1 MRIIQNQSV
10 IMTTDEKSIHEVY
23 NRLAALCSRTEQCS
37 PDIRKKIVALGFG
50 TETATEMTA
59 KLKEENFLDDE
70 RFVRSYVADK
80 FKFNKWGKV
89 KIRYYLKMKGLPGD
103 LIEIGL
109 DSIDED
115 LYKQLLIKI
124 LKEKAKTIKKNDKF
138 EKMGQLIRFAQSRGF
153 EPEIIHRHLNEVIS

>member
-1 MRIIQNQSV
+1 
-10 IMTTDEKSIHEVY
+10 
-23 NRLAALCSRTEQCS
+23 
-37 PDIRKKIVALGFG
+37 
-50 TETATEMTA
+50 MTA

-70 RFVRSYVADK
+70 RFIRSFVADK

-103 LIEIGL
+103 LIENGL

-124 LKEKAKTIKKNDKF
+124 MKEKARTIKKKEKF
-138 EKMGQLIRFAQSRGF
+138 ERMGQLIRFAQGRGF
-153 EPEIIHRHLNEVIS
+153 EPEIIHRHLNEIIS

>member
-1 MRIIQNQSV
+1 
-10 IMTTDEKSIHEVY
+10 MTTDEKSIHEVY
-23 NRLAALCSRTEQCS
+23 NRLAALCSRSEQCS
-37 PDIRKKIVALGFG
+37 PDIRKKIVALGFED
-50 TETATEMTA
+50 ETAAEITA

-70 RFVRSYVADK
+70 RFIRSFVADK

-103 LIEIGL
+103 LIENGL

-124 LKEKAKTIKKNDKF
+124 LKEKAKTIKKKDKF